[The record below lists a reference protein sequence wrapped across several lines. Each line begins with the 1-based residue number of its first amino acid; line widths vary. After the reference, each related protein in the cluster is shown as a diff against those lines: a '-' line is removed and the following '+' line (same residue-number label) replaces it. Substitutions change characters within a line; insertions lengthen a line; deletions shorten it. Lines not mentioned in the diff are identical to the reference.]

1 MKTIGLLGGM
11 SWESSALYYQRIN
24 EEVKRRL
31 GDLNSAEILMH
42 SVNFAEIEHL
52 QHEWNWE
59 ALTEIMI
66 RNAKRLEA
74 GGADFVLICT
84 NTMHKMAAAVQ
95 ESISI
100 PLVHIADATALAIQ
114 KAGYQRVA
122 LLGTAFTMEQDF
134 YKGRLIENYGL
145 QVMIPN
151 GTQRK
156 DVHRIIYKELCEGK
170 IQDDSREIY
179 KAIIA
184 DMKEQGA
191 QCVILGCTEIT
202 MLISQADLVLPV
214 FDTTE
219 IHAMEAVNVAL
230 ASK

>member
-1 MKTIGLLGGM
+1 M
-11 SWESSALYYQRIN
+11 SWESSALYYKRIN

-66 RNAKRLEA
+66 KNVKRLEV

-95 ESISI
+95 ENISI
-100 PLVHIADATALAIQ
+100 PLIHIADATAQAIK
-114 KAGYQRVA
+114 KAGYKKVA
-122 LLGTAFTMEQDF
+122 LLWTAFTMEQDF
-134 YKGRLIENYGL
+134 YKGRLVEHYRL

-151 GTQRK
+151 ETQRK
-156 DVHRIIYKELCEGK
+156 DVHRIIYKELCEWK
-170 IQDDSREIY
+170 ILDDSREIY

-202 MLISQADLVLPV
+202 MLISQTDSVLPV
-214 FDTTE
+214 FDTTQ

-230 ASK
+230 EK

>member
-1 MKTIGLLGGM
+1 M
-11 SWESSALYYQRIN
+11 SWESSALYYKRIN

-42 SVNFAEIEHL
+42 SVNFAEIEAL
-52 QHEWNWE
+52 QHAGKWDE
-59 ALTEIMI
+59 LTEIMI
-66 RNAKRLEA
+66 ANAKRLEA

-95 ESISI
+95 ENISI
-100 PLVHIADATALAIQ
+100 PLVHIADATAQAIQ
-114 KAGYQRVA
+114 KAGYKKVA
-122 LLGTAFTMEQDF
+122 LLWTAFTMEQDF

-151 GTQRK
+151 ETQRK
-156 DVHRIIYKELCEGK
+156 DVHRIIYKELCEWK
-170 IQDDSREIY
+170 IHDDSREIY

-202 MLISQADLVLPV
+202 MLISQADSVLPV

-230 ASK
+230 SERNNF

>member
-1 MKTIGLLGGM
+1 M
-11 SWESSALYYQRIN
+11 SWESSALYYKRIN

-66 RNAKRLEA
+66 ANAKRLEA

-95 ESISI
+95 ENISI
-100 PLVHIADATALAIQ
+100 PLVHIADATAQEIQ
-114 KAGYQRVA
+114 KAGYKKVA

-145 QVMIPN
+145 EVMIPN
-151 GTQRK
+151 EVQRK

-170 IQDDSREIY
+170 ILDDSREIY

-202 MLISQADLVLPV
+202 MLISQADSVLPV

-230 ASK
+230 GNT

>member
-42 SVNFAEIEHL
+42 SVNFAEIEAL
-52 QHEWNWE
+52 QHAGKWDE
-59 ALTEIMI
+59 LTEIMI
-66 RNAKRLEA
+66 ANAKRLEA

-95 ESISI
+95 ENISI
-100 PLVHIADATALAIQ
+100 PLVHIADATALEIQ
-114 KAGYQRVA
+114 KAGYKKVA
-122 LLGTAFTMEQDF
+122 LLWTAFTMEQDF
-134 YKGRLIENYGL
+134 YKGRLVENYGV

-151 GTQRK
+151 ETQRK
-156 DVHRIIYKELCEGK
+156 DVHRIIYKELCEWK

-179 KAIIA
+179 KAIIS

-191 QCVILGCTEIT
+191 QCVILWCTEIT
-202 MLISQADLVLPV
+202 MLISQADSVLPV
-214 FDTTE
+214 FDTTQ

-230 ASK
+230 S